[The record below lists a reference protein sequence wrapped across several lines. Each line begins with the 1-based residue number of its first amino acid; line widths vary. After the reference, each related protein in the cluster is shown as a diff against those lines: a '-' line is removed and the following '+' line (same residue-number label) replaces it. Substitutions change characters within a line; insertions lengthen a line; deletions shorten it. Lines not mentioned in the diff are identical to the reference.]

1 MKKVEERKVNF
12 KIDSYDLFEKVILLG
27 IPVKVVA
34 KEYNLSEEQIRKVI
48 NKDSTVTEEE
58 YLNWFKK

>member
-27 IPVKVVA
+27 RPVKVVA
-34 KEYNLSEEQIRKVI
+34 KEYNLSEEQVRKVI